1 MSGSFD
7 RDRPPGSPRG
17 LPPPAQPLRTRAP
30 GDGMTGGHR
39 TGPPTGGHGLPPPAT
54 PGQPSQPY
62 THGHPSQHGHHQPA
76 THFSHDPFYTPQDQ
90 PEPTSGPHS
99 APFQPESGFDTELR
113 ADTQTTGSAK
123 QEPATAPIVPAGSVT
138 GRSLTL
144 VVSIMCF
151 LACLTA
157 GAVYMVN
164 QVASAWLKDVASEI
178 TIQVEPREGIDI
190 NRLMQEIVQ
199 FIRSEPGVASVRAL
213 SLEESSALI
222 EPWLGKTDALKSLP
236 IPRMIAVVLDRN
248 APPDLGP
255 LRDRLN
261 ARFKTGVA
269 LDDHRIWQQQIKTV
283 TRSLA
288 LGGLAILMLVGAATT
303 AIIISATRS
312 AMASNREI
320 VEVLHFVGATDRF
333 IAREFEKHFLRLGI
347 RAGVVGAFLAMLV
360 FLLLPTGM
368 NLLGG
373 QGATMTDLKW
383 MIGSG
388 ALDAPG
394 YVVLV
399 VVVVVISCL
408 CMLTSRFGV
417 YRILNGPH

>member
-1 MSGSFD
+1 MSGSYD

-17 LPPPAQPLRTRAP
+17 LPPPAQPLRTRTP
-30 GDGMTGGHR
+30 GDAMTGSHR
-39 TGPPTGGHGLPPPAT
+39 TGPPTGGHGLPPPP
-54 PGQPSQPY
+54 PGQSTQPF
-62 THGHPSQHGHHQPA
+62 THGHSAQHGHHQPA
-76 THFSHDPFYTPQDQ
+76 MPYSHDPYYAPHDQ
-90 PEPTSGPHS
+90 PEPATGPIS
-99 APFQPESGFDTELR
+99 APYSRQSEFDTELR
-113 ADTQTTGSAK
+113 ADTQTSGSTT

-178 TIQVEPREGIDI
+178 TIQIEPRENLAID
-190 NRLMQEIVQ
+190 RLLQEVVQ
-199 FIRSEPGVASVRAL
+199 FIRNEPGIASVRAL
-213 SLEESSALI
+213 SREESSALI
-222 EPWLGKTDALKSLP
+222 EPWLGKTDALKALP

-248 APPDLGP
+248 APPELGP
-255 LRDRLN
+255 LRERLN
-261 ARFKTGVA
+261 ARFKAGVA

-368 NLLGG
+368 TLLGG
-373 QGATMTDLKW
+373 QGATMADLKW

>member
-1 MSGSFD
+1 MSGSY
-7 RDRPPGSPRG
+7 DRPPGSPPGPPYGLPPPSAPLRTRQAPGDVSTGSPVTGPTSGHRAPGHQDIHGGHQG
-17 LPPPAQPLRTRAP
+17 LPPPAAP
-30 GDGMTGGHR
+30 GFAH
-39 TGPPTGGHGLPPPAT
+39 TGPPVYQDPYA
-54 PGQPSQPY
+54 SQ
-62 THGHPSQHGHHQPA
+62 SA
-76 THFSHDPFYTPQDQ
+76 F
-90 PEPTSGPHS
+90 S
-99 APFQPESGFDTELR
+99 APIEADFDHELK
-113 ADTQTTGSAK
+113 ADSQAAGGTTK
-123 QEPATAPIVPAGSVT
+123 EPATAPVVPAGSVT

-164 QVASAWLKDVASEI
+164 QAASAWLKDVASEI
-178 TIQVEPREGIDI
+178 TVQVEPRDGTDSNKLVQEVAKFLRDQPGIT
-190 NRLMQEIVQ
+190 
-199 FIRSEPGVASVRAL
+199 SVKAL

-236 IPRMIAVVLDRN
+236 IPRMIAVELDRRS
-248 APPDLGP
+248 PPDMEP
-255 LRDRLN
+255 LR
-261 ARFKTGVA
+261 AQITAKYKSGVA
-269 LDDHRIWQQQIKTV
+269 LDDHRLWQNQIRTV

-333 IAREFEKHFLRLGI
+333 IAREFEKHFLRLGV
-347 RAGVVGAFLAMLV
+347 RAGVVGAVLAMLV
-360 FLLLPTGM
+360 FLLMPKGM
-368 NLLGG
+368 ELLSGG
-373 QGATMTDLKW
+373 SVSMTDLRW

-399 VVVVVISCL
+399 VVVVVIACL
-408 CMLTSRFGV
+408 CMLTSRYGV

>member
-1 MSGSFD
+1 M
-7 RDRPPGSPRG
+7 
-17 LPPPAQPLRTRAP
+17 
-30 GDGMTGGHR
+30 
-39 TGPPTGGHGLPPPAT
+39 TGPPTGQPYPGQPYAEPAGGYAGLPPPGPPGSTQPQSQSAYHDPYAT
-54 PGQPSQPY
+54 P
-62 THGHPSQHGHHQPA
+62 
-76 THFSHDPFYTPQDQ
+76 
-90 PEPTSGPHS
+90 SGF
-99 APFQPESGFDTELR
+99 APFNEPAFDQELK
-113 ADTQTTGSAK
+113 ADTQATGVSK
-123 QEPATAPIVPAGSVT
+123 KEPATAPVVPAGSVT

-164 QVASAWLKDVASEI
+164 QAASAWLKDVASEI
-178 TIQVEPREGIDI
+178 TVQVEPREGTDA
-190 NRLMQEIVQ
+190 NRLVQ
-199 FIRSEPGVASVRAL
+199 DVAKFLQGQPGIRSVRAL

-236 IPRMIAVVLDRN
+236 IPRMIAIELDRRS
-248 APPDLGP
+248 PPDLEP
-255 LRDRLN
+255 LRAQIA
-261 ARFKTGVA
+261 ARYKGVA
-269 LDDHRIWQQQIKTV
+269 IDDHRQWQSQIRTV

-333 IAREFEKHFLRLGI
+333 IAREFEKHFLRLGV
-347 RAGVVGAFLAMLV
+347 RAGVVGAVFAMLV
-360 FLLLPTGM
+360 FLLLPKVM
-368 NLLGG
+368 ELLGG
-373 QGATMTDLKW
+373 GTVSMADLKW
-383 MIGSG
+383 MVGSG

-394 YVVLV
+394 YLVLV
-399 VVVVVISCL
+399 VVVVVIACL

-417 YRILNGPH
+417 KRILNAPH